1 MERLD
6 SLAAN
11 RLALA
16 AAAAVLATAC
26 GGGGGADLSTQP
38 VPAPR
43 TTIVSGRVLAGP
55 DTPTDPI
62 TVVLVSDPAVRATV
76 AEDGTFTLR
85 GVPPGNQGLMVLQR
99 SDELPR
105 ITLGGIAND
114 QEIAIE
120 LRRFADELVLTG
132 EKRRGLGA
140 AAVEFEGQVENAI
153 LVSPAAD
160 SRFVIGSR
168 SVIVRPG
175 ITVIHEGTAHRGV
188 DQLPL
193 GRRVFVRGAALGGGT
208 EVLAFQVWMREA
220 DDGDYERE
228 VVACHAPPGLP
239 TRFKNVT
246 MNTNAWHSHEP
257 HNDALGVCKP

>member
-1 MERLD
+1 MKAIDRSAALGPWAAA
-6 SLAAN
+6 SALLLAA
-11 RLALA
+11 
-16 AAAAVLATAC
+16 AC

-38 VPAPR
+38 IPAPR
-43 TTIVSGRVLAGP
+43 TTIVSGRVLAEPGA
-55 DTPTDPI
+55 PTDPV
-62 TVVLVSDPAVRATV
+62 TLVLVSDTTVRAAV

-85 GVPPGNQGLMVLQR
+85 GVPPGTQSFMVLQR
-99 SDELPR
+99 TDELPR

-114 QEIAIE
+114 QEVAIE
-120 LRRFADELVLTG
+120 LRRFADELVLTR
-132 EKRRGLGA
+132 EERRGLGA

-153 LVSPAAD
+153 LVSPTSD

-168 SVIVRPG
+168 SVLVRPG
-175 ITVIHEGTAHRGV
+175 ASVIHEGIAHRTV
-188 DQLPL
+188 EELPL
-193 GRRVFVRGAALGGGT
+193 GRRVLVRGAAIGGGT

-246 MNTNAWHSHEP
+246 LNTNAWHSHEP